1 MNKLEKL
8 YSIIENSREVGVKLT
23 KEVLQQVEELEEGII
38 KEEILPALSSDIA
51 PRLEPI
57 RRDLVLVV
65 EYHPGEP
72 ISVALSRKAKISEIM
87 GAKTLIPRSSTPVKS
102 EEEPEATPTHEPT
115 KHVENTTKGLKVTF
129 PDGTVIWHKQAID
142 TFISTLKKI
151 GLNRVAEMGIKH
163 GGGYDLVSKDKRPT
177 VPGRIWQHE
186 CDGWYIYS
194 NMSNSTKI
202 DDLKLISK
210 HYKLG
215 LIIEEGKPTGDSN
228 TQVSTIVQDLPSFS
242 DIILITPQ
250 NVQEVQGRDMR
261 ITVNGKV
268 FQERNAIQ
276 TFIETLKY
284 IGLDE
289 VAKVGIICKGYNLVD
304 TRQRVDGGQKWQQQ
318 EGNKW
323 VYVYFSNPTKAKYL
337 FQIADFLKVNIKIE
351 AF

>member
-1 MNKLEKL
+1 MTKLEKL
-8 YSIIENSREVGVKLT
+8 YSIIENSREVGVKLS
-23 KEVLQQVEELEEGII
+23 KDVLQQVEELEEGII
-38 KEEILPALSSDIA
+38 KEEILPALANDIA

-72 ISVALSRKAKISEIM
+72 ISVALSRKAKISEIV
-87 GAKTLIPRSSTPVKS
+87 GAKTLTPKNSIPVRS
-102 EEEPEATPTHEPT
+102 EEEPEATEVHEPS
-115 KHVENTTKGLKVTF
+115 KHVENTTKGLRVTF
-129 PDGTVIWHKQAID
+129 PDGTVIWHQAAIN
-142 TFISTLKKI
+142 TFIETLRKI
-151 GLNRVAEMGIKH
+151 GLERIPEVGIIRS
-163 GGGYDLVSKDKRPT
+163 GYNIVSKDKRPP

-186 CDGWYIYS
+186 SDGWYIYS
-194 NMSNSTKI
+194 NMSNVIKI
-202 DDLKLISK
+202 EDLRRISD
-210 HYKLG
+210 HFGLN
-215 LIIEEGKPTGDSN
+215 LIIEEGKPGQTPVKVPSYDKN
-228 TQVSTIVQDLPSFS
+228 TTDAIP
-242 DIILITPQ
+242 ITPQ
-250 NVQEVQGRDMR
+250 NTNDTNGRDLR

-337 FQIADFLKVNIKIE
+337 FQIADFLKLNIKIE
-351 AF
+351 AI